1 MGDLSL
7 WDILLLKDEISVWE
21 WVLYSV
27 VIPIVVVLG
36 IIGAIIIYEY
46 GSEVWWNIRY
56 RIRERKKRK
65 ARE

>member
-27 VIPIVVVLG
+27 VIPIAIVLG
-36 IIGAIIIYEY
+36 IIAAIVIYEY
-46 GSEVWWNIRY
+46 ASDLWWNIRY
-56 RIRERKKRK
+56 TIRERKKRK
-65 ARE
+65 MKE

>member
-7 WDILLLKDEISVWE
+7 WDILLLKDEISVWG

-27 VIPIVVVLG
+27 VIPIAIVLG
-36 IIGAIIIYEY
+36 IIGAIFIYEY
-46 GSEVWWNIRY
+46 GSDVWWNIRY
-56 RIRERKKRK
+56 TIRERKKKK

>member
-1 MGDLSL
+1 MSDLSL

-27 VIPIVVVLG
+27 VIPIAIVIG
-36 IIGAIIIYEY
+36 IIAVIVLYEY
-46 GSEVWWNIRY
+46 ASDLWWNIRY
-56 RIRERKKRK
+56 AIRDKKKRK

>member
-21 WVLYSV
+21 WVLYSI
-27 VIPIVVVLG
+27 VIPIAIVFG
-36 IIGAIIIYEY
+36 IIAVIFIYEY

-56 RIRERKKRK
+56 KIRERRKRK
-65 ARE
+65 VRE

>member
-27 VIPIVVVLG
+27 VIPIAIVLG
-36 IIGAIIIYEY
+36 IIGAIVIYEY
-46 GSEVWWNIRY
+46 ASEAWWNIKY
-56 RIRERKKRK
+56 MMRERKKRK